1 MDLERVA
8 PELRE
13 RLRFASVGPIDKPWR
28 RGLARAVLRLM
39 RSPKVEGVTLEL
51 SAGSGLGA
59 RVYRPQGMAASG
71 TVLWIHGGGLVIGRA
86 AQNDRLCGELAREA
100 AVTVVSVEYRKAP
113 EHPFPAALDD
123 CHAGWSW
130 IQREAVQ
137 LGLDPG
143 RVVVAGESAGAG
155 LAAAL
160 VQRLHDEGGTQPLG
174 QLLFCPMLDDRT
186 AARRELDEI
195 DHPVWDNRLN
205 RFGWRSYLGVEPG
218 AASVPPYAVPA
229 RRPDL
234 AGLPPAWIGVGE
246 LELFHEEDVVYAER
260 MRAAGVPVDLD
271 VVPGAVHGFEVW
283 APDSAL
289 ARAHVGR
296 AHRWLRRLLGETGD
310 A

>member
-1 MDLERVA
+1 MDRERVA

-13 RLRFASVGPIDKPWR
+13 RLRYASVGAIDKPWR

-39 RSPKVEGVTLEL
+39 RSSRVEGVTLER

-59 RVYRPQGMAASG
+59 RIHRPQGISVSG

-100 AVTVVSVEYRKAP
+100 AVAVISVEYRKAP
-113 EHPFPAALDD
+113 EHPFPVALED
-123 CHAGWSW
+123 CHAGWAW
-130 IQREAVQ
+130 LQREAAA
-137 LGLDPG
+137 LGLDPD
-143 RVVVAGESAGAG
+143 RVIVAGESAGAG

-160 VQRLHDEGGTQPLG
+160 VQRLHDEGGPQPLG

-218 AASVPPYAVPA
+218 AETVPPHAVPA
-229 RRPDL
+229 RRSDL

-246 LELFHEEDVVYAER
+246 LELFHDEDVAYADR
-260 MRAAGVPVDLD
+260 LRAAGVPVELD

-296 AHRWLRRLLGETGD
+296 AHRWLRRLLGESGD
-310 A
+310 T